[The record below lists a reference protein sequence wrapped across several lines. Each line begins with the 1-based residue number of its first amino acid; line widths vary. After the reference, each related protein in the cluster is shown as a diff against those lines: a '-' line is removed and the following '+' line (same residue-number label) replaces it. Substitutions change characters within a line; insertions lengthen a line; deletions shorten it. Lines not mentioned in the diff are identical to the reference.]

1 MQTRSQIKSKNVSGS
16 VTRNRVKTIE
26 PIVHFSDNV
35 LRPYSLRSNMDRS
48 GSIQLATAIVQQEV
62 AMELRSNK
70 NKKVVEDLSP
80 NIDFDEASRL
90 WRANKRRMGNG
101 CYKYI

>member
-35 LRPYSLRSNMDRS
+35 LRPYSLRSNVS
-48 GSIQLATAIVQQEV
+48 GKLHLAPAIVQQEV

>member
-1 MQTRSQIKSKNVSGS
+1 MQTRSQSKSQNVSGS
-16 VTRNRVKTIE
+16 VTRNRVE
-26 PIVHFSDNV
+26 PIVRFDDSIQ
-35 LRPYSLRSNMDRS
+35 RPYSLRSNVT
-48 GSIQLATAIVQQEV
+48 GTLLLAPTIVQQEV
-62 AMELRSNK
+62 ARELRSNK
-70 NKKVVEDLSP
+70 NKKVMEDLSP